1 MQILQTF
8 FFKFYLM
15 EKLRIA
21 IQKSGR
27 LSEKSLL
34 LLKEAG
40 ISLNNGSRKL
50 RSVAQTFP
58 LEVIYLR
65 DDDIP
70 QYVQDGV
77 AHIGIV
83 GENEYAEK
91 ECKVDLLEKLGYSRC
106 RLSIAIPK
114 SESYHSLE
122 DLNGKRIATSYPVI
136 LQNYLQEHGV
146 KADIHVLSGSVEL
159 APSIGMA
166 DAIFDIVSSGSTLI
180 SNGLKEVEV
189 IMLSEAVVI
198 ANPNLDA
205 EVQAILDDLIFRI
218 RSVMAAS
225 NNKYILLNAP
235 NENLQE
241 IIDIIPGMKSP
252 TVMPL
257 AESGWSSV
265 HSVLSEKEFWGVID
279 RLREL
284 GAQGILVIP
293 IEKMIV

>member
-1 MQILQTF
+1 
-8 FFKFYLM
+8 M

-27 LSEKSLL
+27 LSEKSLN

-50 RSVAQTFP
+50 RSVAQSFP

-65 DDDIP
+65 DEDIP
-70 QYVQDGV
+70 QYVEDGV

-91 ECKVDLLEKLGYSRC
+91 AKEAELVERLGYSRC

-114 SESYHSLE
+114 SEDYGGLE

-136 LQNYLQEHGV
+136 LENYLAEHGV
-146 KADIHVLSGSVEL
+146 SSDIHVLSGSVEL
-159 APSIGMA
+159 APSIGIA

-189 IMLSEAVVI
+189 IMKSEAVVI
-198 ANPNLDA
+198 ANQNLSA
-205 EVQAILDDLIFRI
+205 EISALLDDLLFRI
-218 RSVMAAS
+218 RSVLAAS

-235 NENLQE
+235 NENLQK
-241 IIDIIPGMKSP
+241 IIDVIPGMKSP

-257 AESGWSSV
+257 AEEGWSSV
-265 HSVLSEKEFWGVID
+265 HSVLSEKTFWGVID
-279 RLREL
+279 QLKAL

>member
-1 MQILQTF
+1 
-8 FFKFYLM
+8 M

-70 QYVQDGV
+70 QYVEDGV

-91 ECKVDLLEKLGYSRC
+91 ECKVDLVERLGYSRC

-114 SESYHSLE
+114 SETYLSLE
-122 DLNGKRIATSYPVI
+122 DLNSKRIATSYPVI
-136 LQNYLQEHGV
+136 LQKYLQEHGV

-189 IMLSEAVVI
+189 IMKSEAVVI

-205 EVQAILDDLIFRI
+205 EVQGILDDLIFRI

-235 NENLQE
+235 NEKLQE
-241 IIDIIPGMKSP
+241 IIDTIPGMKSP

-265 HSVLSEKEFWGVID
+265 HSVLSEKEFWSVID